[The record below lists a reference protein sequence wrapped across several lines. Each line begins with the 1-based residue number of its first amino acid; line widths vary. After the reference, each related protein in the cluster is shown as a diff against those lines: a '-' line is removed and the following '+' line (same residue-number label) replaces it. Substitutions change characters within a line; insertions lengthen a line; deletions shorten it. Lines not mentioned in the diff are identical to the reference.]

1 MVETYDATRSRPVEA
16 EIQSRI
22 WTAIIITSIAAGITG
37 AVIRHIFDDDR
48 VDTATTFPD
57 ATNRGTT
64 TTAPRGTTT
73 PADRPASTPGTPNNN
88 SPMNT
93 PR

>member
-48 VDTATTFPD
+48 AETATTVPD

-64 TTAPRGTTT
+64 GGTTGT
-73 PADRPASTPGTPNNN
+73 GTDRDTGLPGGTGG
-88 SPMNT
+88 
-93 PR
+93 R

>member
-37 AVIRHIFDDDR
+37 AVVRHIFDDDR
-48 VDTATTFPD
+48 AETATTAPN

-64 TTAPRGTTT
+64 AP
-73 PADRPASTPGTPNNN
+73 PADRPVTTPNTPPN
-88 SPMNT
+88 SPANA

>member
-48 VDTATTFPD
+48 AETATTLPD
-57 ATNRGTT
+57 ATNRNTTGT
-64 TTAPRGTTT
+64 PRTTT
-73 PADRPASTPGTPNNN
+73 PADRPMTTPGTPAN
-88 SPMNT
+88 SPTNT

>member
-48 VDTATTFPD
+48 AETATTVPD

-64 TTAPRGTTT
+64 NPAPAPST
-73 PADRPASTPGTPNNN
+73 PA
-88 SPMNT
+88 NT
-93 PR
+93 PSNVPR